1 MENLKQQKIWV
12 LWKMENINR
21 SPSKVLYSTDGRRC
35 GTNEKYKNKW
45 VDYKAA
51 ISALEQGNF
60 NGVGFVIP
68 RGLVVIDLDNM
79 KQVDP
84 FAKEILSLTNSYAE
98 SSPSGNGLH
107 IIAYVDTDKVP
118 QNKSKLDS
126 KYYCKNSHNGMEIYF
141 GGLTNRY
148 MTFTGDTI
156 NTLDVIDITDK
167 IIGLLETYM
176 KRSLFKTSKQNEQI
190 VIDPQGILTIAR
202 RAKNGEKFS
211 RLFDKGDISGY
222 GSQSEADQALCNIL
236 AFYMGGD
243 FEKIDELFQKSKLY
257 REKWDREDY
266 KEATIT
272 NAINCCNGHFFRTL
286 PEYIYFDKA
295 YKVSPPL
302 LAKHIRENLDYIF
315 VKDSAT
321 GGILRYVYED
331 GCYRLYTSEMLK
343 GVIKSYITS
352 FDEGILRMGD
362 VNEVYQNLTT
372 DLVFKTH
379 DELNPD
385 EDIINFENCIL
396 RLSDMETLPH
406 SPDILSTIQIP
417 CNWTDSK
424 EPTPIFDNFISTL
437 TNGDKEIENLLLE
450 FIGVAISN
458 VKGHRMKKTLFMVGA
473 GDTGKSQLKSLTEK
487 LLGKGNFT
495 STDLKEIEAR
505 FGTANIYNKRLAG
518 SSDMSFLTVNELST
532 LKKLTGGDSVFAEF
546 KGQNGFE
553 FIYEGLLWFCMNKL
567 PKFSGDDGEW
577 VYNRIIQ
584 INCNNV
590 IPLEKQDKLLLD
602 KMYAE
607 RNGIVYKAI
616 MALKNVISNGYF
628 FTEPDSVIASRKSY
642 MAENNTVITF
652 FNECMEERP
661 DLKIKDNCTTGKVYD
676 VYKAWCSDNNHGY
689 SKTAKEFR
697 EDLSNYLKTPHSD
710 LITRRGKGGNFYI
723 KYTLSDETKEN
734 YRRAYGYD
742 DFTLFA

>member
-1 MENLKQQKIWV
+1 
-12 LWKMENINR
+12 
-21 SPSKVLYSTDGRRC
+21 
-35 GTNEKYKNKW
+35 
-45 VDYKAA
+45 
-51 ISALEQGNF
+51 
-60 NGVGFVIP
+60 
-68 RGLVVIDLDNM
+68 
-79 KQVDP
+79 
-84 FAKEILSLTNSYAE
+84 
-98 SSPSGNGLH
+98 
-107 IIAYVDTDKVP
+107 
-118 QNKSKLDS
+118 
-126 KYYCKNSHNGMEIYF
+126 
-141 GGLTNRY
+141 